1 MRRFVPALLLL
12 TVAAQPVPQRQVDW
26 QWERDTPMC
35 ALRQAYSPDG
45 NVIVFSGTPA
55 SGNSIYIGGIE
66 PMLAPSKSL
75 LGGKLRFYPGGES
88 DAEISIIEGKGRRD
102 ISASS
107 EDPAFVSKFAGAS
120 AIEITQE
127 KLGTMRVPL
136 RSAAAAVEAVR
147 SCEDTKMRDW
157 GIDPVAWR
165 ALKAPPKIVTRWTD
179 LIDSDDYP
187 IGALLNGSQGHMIL
201 RFQIGADGS
210 VRDCQ
215 RLIRGQPVQQRVRLC
230 SKLKKL
236 ARFKP
241 AVASTGEPVASPYV
255 LVINFR
261 LV

>member
-1 MRRFVPALLLL
+1 MRFVPALLLL
-12 TVAAQPVPQRQVDW
+12 TAAAPAPNGQVDW

-35 ALRQAYSPDG
+35 SLRQTYSTDG
-45 NVIVFSGTPA
+45 GVIVFSGTPA

-75 LGGKLRFYPGGES
+75 LGGKLRFNPGGES
-88 DAEISIIEGKGRRD
+88 DAEKSIIEGGRD
-102 ISASS
+102 ISVSS

-120 AIEITQE
+120 AIEIAQE

-147 SCEDTKMRDW
+147 SCEDAKMRDW

-165 ALKAPPKIVTRWTD
+165 ALKAPPKIVTRWTN
-179 LIDSDDYP
+179 LIDADDYP
-187 IGALLNGSQGHMIL
+187 IGALLSGSEGYMIL

-210 VRDCQ
+210 VRDCHW
-215 RLIRGQPVQQRVRLC
+215 LIRGQPVQQRVRLC
-230 SKLKKL
+230 SKLKRL

-255 LVINFR
+255 LVIRFR
-261 LV
+261 LA